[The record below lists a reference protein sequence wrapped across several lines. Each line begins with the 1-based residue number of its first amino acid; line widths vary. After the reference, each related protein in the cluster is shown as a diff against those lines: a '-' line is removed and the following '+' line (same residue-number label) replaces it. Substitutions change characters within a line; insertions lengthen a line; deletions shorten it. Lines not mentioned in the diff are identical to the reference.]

1 MYIADGV
8 LYLRDVCLT
17 LSAFLAARPAA
28 AAALLGADAG
38 LLSALAAVHDDL
50 LPRLSSAVAKAPV
63 QSDEPYSK
71 ASRRSSIGCRVIR
84 V

>member
-1 MYIADGV
+1 M

-63 QSDEPYSK
+63 KNDAPYLKVSHHSLR
-71 ASRRSSIGCRVIR
+71 AQNT
-84 V
+84 

>member
-1 MYIADGV
+1 M

-38 LLSALAAVHDDL
+38 LLYALAAVHDDL
-50 LPRLSSAVAKAPV
+50 LPRLSSAVAKAPM
-63 QSDEPYSK
+63 QNDAPYLKVSHHSLR
-71 ASRRSSIGCRVIR
+71 AQNR
-84 V
+84 